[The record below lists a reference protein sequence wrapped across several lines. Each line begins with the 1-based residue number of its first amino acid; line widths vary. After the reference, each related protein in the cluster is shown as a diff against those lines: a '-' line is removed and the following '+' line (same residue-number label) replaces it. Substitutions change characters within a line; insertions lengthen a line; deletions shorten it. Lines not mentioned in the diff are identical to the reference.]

1 MKYIFAL
8 FFLGLS
14 MMSAFSQNS
23 PLEGFLDGKSV
34 VLISSSPAARPS
46 MTFKSLADE
55 IHDALIKAG
64 GDPVAYYELENV
76 ALSETTQAAYAA
88 SFSKRLVKNIVILTR
103 KANSEAVIH
112 IMPFTGDKNIISS
125 GANWSA
131 TSDDLEGLKEKL
143 ANIGTAMKSKNLLV
157 IEVPEFLDDASGHE
171 VSTASSN
178 YLPRIPLNLDVFRL
192 GVPLTGASGESGFL
206 TTFRYDLLG
215 KSQEQVLADQKAEKE
230 GLAAILESRYPYEVE
245 FLTSPRTTAEL
256 IEDRIQFVL
265 MRLEGREGDLMENM
279 GLDPKQASDPNRIVI
294 KYYIR
299 FLIRNELYIGPIWD
313 ADPAWDVA
321 LINFLEQIAPN

>member
-1 MKYIFAL
+1 MLSHMKYIFAL

-103 KANSEAVIH
+103 KANSEAVI
-112 IMPFTGDKNIISS
+112 
-125 GANWSA
+125 
-131 TSDDLEGLKEKL
+131 
-143 ANIGTAMKSKNLLV
+143 
-157 IEVPEFLDDASGHE
+157 
-171 VSTASSN
+171 
-178 YLPRIPLNLDVFRL
+178 
-192 GVPLTGASGESGFL
+192 
-206 TTFRYDLLG
+206 
-215 KSQEQVLADQKAEKE
+215 
-230 GLAAILESRYPYEVE
+230 
-245 FLTSPRTTAEL
+245 
-256 IEDRIQFVL
+256 
-265 MRLEGREGDLMENM
+265 
-279 GLDPKQASDPNRIVI
+279 
-294 KYYIR
+294 
-299 FLIRNELYIGPIWD
+299 
-313 ADPAWDVA
+313 
-321 LINFLEQIAPN
+321 